1 MSGRSPALSAL
12 ERFNLD
18 DHDSGAPPSSIQSS
32 PNFGP
37 MTTAIHNISSRH
49 LHDIST
55 TLPDERQFL
64 RHWRRQLQECIGGQS
79 ARLIRFLVDASG
91 TDISGSE
98 IARRCQDVL
107 AKYSRPTWSFTSS
120 TRDLALSTNTVDATM
135 DLEGLI
141 GVAPTTFREYQ
152 KRVIRLYVD
161 SAAALSAAESRLEE
175 KLKRLE
181 TVVGRMNDLMFLE
194 PTAALEDMAAPTRAY
209 LDSVLDKVDLQT
221 DYTDLVTTFK
231 RFSVLKG
238 LVSLQNFQRVGTAPT
253 CTICMVREVNQA
265 VTPCGHT
272 FCDECCR
279 SQMTLCYICRVQI
292 RDKIRL
298 YFS

>member
-1 MSGRSPALSAL
+1 MNGRSPAFSAL
-12 ERFNLD
+12 ERFSLD
-18 DHDSGAPPSSIQSS
+18 DNEVQTS

-64 RHWRRQLQECIGGQS
+64 RHWRRQLQECIASQS
-79 ARLIRFLVDASG
+79 GRLVRFLVDTSG
-91 TDISGSE
+91 ADISGSE

-107 AKYSRPTWSFTSS
+107 VKYSRPSWSFTSS
-120 TRDLALSTNTVDATM
+120 TRDLALSTSTVDAM
-135 DLEGLI
+135 AELESLL
-141 GVAPTTFREYQ
+141 GVSPTALREQQ
-152 KRVIRLYVD
+152 KRVIRIYMD
-161 SAAALSAAESRLEE
+161 SATALSAAESRLEE

-221 DYTDLVTTFK
+221 DYTELVTAFK

-238 LVSLQNFQRVGTAPT
+238 LVSLQAFQRTGAAPT

>member
-1 MSGRSPALSAL
+1 MNGFS
-12 ERFNLD
+12 LD
-18 DHDSGAPPSSIQSS
+18 DHDSGPPPSIPNS

-55 TLPDERQFL
+55 TLPDDRQFL
-64 RHWRRQLQECIGGQS
+64 RHWRRQLQDCIGGQS
-79 ARLIRFLVDASG
+79 ARLVRFLIDASG
-91 TDISGSE
+91 ADISGSE
-98 IARRCQDVL
+98 LARRCQDVL
-107 AKYSRPTWSFTSS
+107 VKYSRPSWSFTSS
-120 TRDLALSTNTVDATM
+120 TRDLALSTTTADVTAE
-135 DLEGLI
+135 LEGLL
-141 GVAPTTFREYQ
+141 GVSPTTLREQQ
-152 KRVIRLYVD
+152 KRAIRLYMD
-161 SAAALSAAESRLEE
+161 AAAALSAAESRLEE

-194 PTAALEDMAAPTRAY
+194 PTAALEDMAGPARTY
-209 LDSVLDKVDLQT
+209 LDSVLDKMDLQT
-221 DYTDLVTTFK
+221 DYTELVAAFK

-238 LVSLQNFQRVGTAPT
+238 LVSLQAFQRTGAAPT

-265 VTPCGHT
+265 MSPCGHT

-292 RDKIRL
+292 RDKMRL